1 MSVILK
7 LTVVLIDCL
16 TLTTNFNI
24 LYYWSL
30 SKDSLYSIY
39 EIVLLSLFYTT
50 FQSHLSNLL
59 YNYLLTHLLSILLI
73 TIYLDVFRVRKSFW
87 FPTITNDINQ
97 NSKKKIK
104 IKGEK

>member
-39 EIVLLSLFYTT
+39 EIVLLSLFYIS
-50 FQSHLSNLL
+50 FQSHLSNSE
-59 YNYLLTHLLSILLI
+59 YNYLLIHLLAILLI
-73 TIYLDVFRVRKSFW
+73 TVYVDVFRVRQNLW
-87 FPTITNDINQ
+87 FP
-97 NSKKKIK
+97 KIK
-104 IKGEK
+104 IKIKKKKKNNNLET

>member
-39 EIVLLSLFYTT
+39 EIVLLSLFYAV
-50 FQSHLSNLL
+50 FQSHLSNSE
-59 YNYLLTHLLSILLI
+59 YNYLLIHLLAILLI
-73 TIYLDVFRVRKSFW
+73 TVYVDVFRDR
-87 FPTITNDINQ
+87 Q
-97 NSKKKIK
+97 NLGFQRLKIK
-104 IKGEK
+104 IKRRKTTI

>member
-39 EIVLLSLFYTT
+39 EIVLLSLFYIS
-50 FQSHLSNLL
+50 FQSHLSNSE
-59 YNYLLTHLLSILLI
+59 YNYLLIHLLAILLI
-73 TIYLDVFRVRKSFW
+73 TVYIDVFRVRQNLR
-87 FPTITNDINQ
+87 FP
-97 NSKKKIK
+97 KLKIK
-104 IKGEK
+104 IKRRKTTI